1 MSDTARWGHPAVFWT
16 TCTCVPVG
24 AASGRPQ
31 NVWYGDVWATT
42 GRSYDKAL
50 NTFIIPN
57 SILGEKSQ
65 ITEMNGFLLYNMQL
79 KKSRKTLDVVQ
90 YWWYYNNTEKIKAN
104 TKGKVKQGFYSKRR
118 KPSSNLKDVNPVW
131 YPRKRWVQWYQ
142 KRHLTSSR
150 DSPRRC
156 DRNDQ
161 GDSWKNERVPI
172 PQIEPPEK
180 RDRLLSKGNNNGN
193 FGEAILVNLTIR
205 TWHTKTVKRIEAAGK

>member
-1 MSDTARWGHPAVFWT
+1 MLVKI
-16 TCTCVPVG
+16 CV
-24 AASGRPQ
+24 
-31 NVWYGDVWATT
+31 
-42 GRSYDKAL
+42 
-50 NTFIIPN
+50 
-57 SILGEKSQ
+57 
-65 ITEMNGFLLYNMQL
+65 
-79 KKSRKTLDVVQ
+79 KTLDVVQ
-90 YWWYYNNTEKIKAN
+90 YWWYYNDTEKIKAN

-172 PQIEPPEK
+172 PQFEPPEK

-205 TWHTKTVKRIEAAGK
+205 TWHTKTVKRIPDIWCAGEQNEVSYDTCRMLHQPMGILMSICSIDIPHRNEMISKSE

>member
-1 MSDTARWGHPAVFWT
+1 MSYTAGCPQPAVFWT

-24 AASGRPQ
+24 AAGGRPQ

-42 GRSYDKAL
+42 GRPYNKAL

-57 SILGEKSQ
+57 STLGEKSQ
-65 ITEMNGFLLYNMQL
+65 ITEMKGFLLYNMQL

-90 YWWYYNNTEKIKAN
+90 YWWYYNDTEKIKAN

-172 PQIEPPEK
+172 PQFEPPEK

>member
-1 MSDTARWGHPAVFWT
+1 MQSAATA
-16 TCTCVPVG
+16 
-24 AASGRPQ
+24 PQ
-31 NVWYGDVWATT
+31 HCRKRLPRQQGGTRIGYAKKYAGETP
-42 GRSYDKAL
+42 SII
-50 NTFIIPN
+50 IIPN
-57 SILGEKSQ
+57 LRRAGKSE
-65 ITEMNGFLLYNMQL
+65 ITEIVRFLLCSML
-79 KKSRKTLDVVQ
+79 VKICVKTLDVVQ
-90 YWWYYNNTEKIKAN
+90 YWWYYNDTEKIKAN

-172 PQIEPPEK
+172 PQFEPPEK
-180 RDRLLSKGNNNGN
+180 RDRLLSKGNKNGN

>member
-1 MSDTARWGHPAVFWT
+1 MPHPRGVSAGSARF
-16 TCTCVPVG
+16 
-24 AASGRPQ
+24 ASP
-31 NVWYGDVWATT
+31 
-42 GRSYDKAL
+42 

-57 SILGEKSQ
+57 STLGEKSQ
-65 ITEMNGFLLYNMQL
+65 ITEMNGFLLCNMQS
-79 KKSRKTLDVVQ
+79 KKSQKTLDVVQ
-90 YWWYYNNTEKIKAN
+90 YWWYYNDTEKIKAN

-172 PQIEPPEK
+172 PQFEPPEK

>member
-1 MSDTARWGHPAVFWT
+1 MQKTA
-16 TCTCVPVG
+16 
-24 AASGRPQ
+24 AA
-31 NVWYGDVWATT
+31 AT
-42 GRSYDKAL
+42 GRHSYWLCEKICRGNAQHYYYTKSAPRGKEWNYRNSML
-50 NTFIIPN
+50 FIVQYARKN
-57 SILGEKSQ
+57 L
-65 ITEMNGFLLYNMQL
+65 
-79 KKSRKTLDVVQ
+79 RKTLDVVQ
-90 YWWYYNNTEKIKAN
+90 YWWYYNDTEKIKAN

-172 PQIEPPEK
+172 PQFEPPEK